1 MRRFGQV
8 GIALGALGVVL
19 ALMGLYPGLTGVEP
33 TVGIGIV
40 QVFMLLSGYAL
51 LLFGAIVYVRF
62 TFYWRAEINL
72 AQQIGLRLVLTG
84 LLFGALAGLSDILG
98 FGSHIRTIDSDIY
111 FGPLQAFGI
120 LTSLFMSSF
129 GVLMYTVSGE
139 LTPDDDETPTHN
151 DDNLA

>member
-1 MRRFGQV
+1 VHWVF
-8 GIALGALGVVL
+8 VL

-72 AQQIGLRLVLTG
+72 AQQIGLRLVLR
-84 LLFGALAGLSDILG
+84 AC
-98 FGSHIRTIDSDIY
+98 
-111 FGPLQAFGI
+111 
-120 LTSLFMSSF
+120 SLVRWRAYPIF
-129 GVLMYTVSGE
+129 
-139 LTPDDDETPTHN
+139 
-151 DDNLA
+151 